1 MTFKHTL
8 RRLAGLLLCAAVFA
22 STALAGDN
30 GSPGNSGNAP
40 GQEKKA
46 EQPSAPAEPQQ
57 GNSASAPGQEKKAEE
72 ASASVSVSASVSA
85 SASTAA
91 KAAPGQVKQEA
102 KQEAKAETQAA
113 KAVTKSASKAQK
125 FEAKAQTAV
134 KIAKPEHAATPQ
146 QAVKLTGSQGQ
157 SALAHHHVVICHRT
171 GSDSNPYVVINI
183 PMTAWNHAHSDTT
196 GAHPDRGSPLRHDLM
211 LKDPASHPGSK
222 DGFSKSACGAPA
234 AVPTIGPTGGTTTNA
249 VSCPG
254 TTQTVTEQVAGSVT
268 HKTGSATNPNVV
280 IHPSEKSAHMN
291 GKHSDDTVV
300 AGQTIT
306 KTIAVAGECGVTT
319 TSTAGATTVSPA
331 AQPIALGGSLP
342 VAGVASPAASGVA
355 GAVSPAQAAQGEQP
369 AGGVL
374 GATARAAKSLGK
386 TAASGTLPFTG
397 MPLWIAALIGAALL
411 AAGLTLRRSS

>member
-1 MTFKHTL
+1 MTFRNTL
-8 RRLAGLLLCAAVFA
+8 LRLAGLVLCAAVFA

-30 GSPGNSGNAP
+30 GSRGRSGDAP

-46 EQPSAPAEPQQ
+46 EQPAAPAEPQP
-57 GNSASAPGQEKKAEE
+57 GNSAAAPGQEKKADE

-85 SASTAA
+85 PTAA

-125 FEAKAQTAV
+125 FEAKSQTV
-134 KIAKPEHAATPQ
+134 VRIAKPEQAATPQ
-146 QAVKLTGSQGQ
+146 QAVKPAGSQGQ
-157 SALAHHHVVICHRT
+157 SALAHHHVIVCHRT
-171 GSDSNPYVVINI
+171 GSESNPYVVINI

-196 GAHPDRGSPLRHDLM
+196 GAHPDKNGRHDLM
-211 LKDPASHPGSK
+211 LKDPASRPGSK
-222 DGFSKSACGAPA
+222 DGFSKSGCGAPA
-234 AVPTIGPTGGTTTNA
+234 VVPTTGTTVTTNA
-249 VSCPG
+249 SSCPG

-268 HKTGSATNPNVV
+268 HKTGSATNPSVT
-280 IHPSEKSAHMN
+280 IHPSANSAHMN

-300 AGQTIT
+300 AAQTVT
-306 KTIAVAGECGVTT
+306 KTITVAGDCGQNVTT
-319 TSTAGATTVSPA
+319 TNAVPLAV
-331 AQPIALGGSLP
+331 QPIAVGGP
-342 VAGVASPAASGVA
+342 VSVAAAVSPVASGVA

-397 MPLWIAALIGAALL
+397 MPLWIAALIGGVLL